1 MDAAGTLR
9 ALLDEAHQSL
19 RAGDAAEAERR
30 AKAVSAI
37 VRAERD
43 VADYAAGAAAQG
55 PEEDVEAE
63 RAEFFGRLHRLFA
76 AESAGASVE
85 ELERIAAGEAGV

>member
-37 VRAERD
+37 V
-43 VADYAAGAAAQG
+43 ADYAAAAAAQG